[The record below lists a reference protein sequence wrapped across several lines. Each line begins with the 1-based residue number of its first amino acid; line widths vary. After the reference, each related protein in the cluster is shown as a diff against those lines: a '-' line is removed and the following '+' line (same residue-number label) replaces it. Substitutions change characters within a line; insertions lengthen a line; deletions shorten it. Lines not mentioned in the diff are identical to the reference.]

1 MDVEDLKRLITLMNE
16 NDLVE
21 LEYEEDGRKVRLK
34 KAGEQLVPVAMAGV
48 SAAMSP
54 SAPAR
59 GGADPTGDP
68 REVPR
73 EADLV
78 EIKSPLVGTFYRSPR
93 PDAEPYVVE
102 GDAVTEDRV
111 VCLVEAM
118 KVMNEIKAEVRGV
131 VKEILAKNGEPVEFG
146 QPLFLVKRA

>member
-1 MDVEDLKRLITLMNE
+1 MDVDELRRLIALMND

-21 LEYEEDGRKVRLK
+21 LEYEEDGKKVRLRK
-34 KAGEQLVPVAMAGV
+34 MADNPAPAHAAAPPAP
-48 SAAMSP
+48 SAAPAP
-54 SAPAR
+54 STRPSDGTQDA
-59 GGADPTGDP
+59 G
-68 REVPR
+68 R

-102 GDAVTEDRV
+102 GDSVGEDRV
-111 VCLVEAM
+111 VCLIEAM

-131 VKEILAKNGEPVEFG
+131 VQEVLAKNGEPVEFG

>member
-1 MDVEDLKRLITLMNE
+1 MDVDELKRLIALMND

-21 LEYEEDGRKVRLK
+21 LEYEEDGRKVRLR
-34 KAGEQLVPVAMAGV
+34 KALESAVPVPA
-48 SAAMSP
+48 
-54 SAPAR
+54 APAAPIAPASR
-59 GGADPTGDP
+59 PADPIAATP
-68 REVPR
+68 PR

-102 GDAVTEDRV
+102 GDSIAEDRV
-111 VCLVEAM
+111 VCLIEAM

-131 VKEILAKNGEPVEFG
+131 VQEILVKNGEAVEFG